1 MLELRAVGGYLVK
14 RLLMFVLAAVA
25 ALSSY
30 DYARSPGH
38 IGMAVAAGVVIT
50 IWLTAKAID

>member
-1 MLELRAVGGYLVK
+1 MLESPNGGGIPVK
-14 RLLMFVLAAVA
+14 RLLIFVMAVIA

-30 DYARSPGH
+30 DYARSPDH
-38 IGMAVAAGVVIT
+38 LGMAVAAGVVVT

>member
-1 MLELRAVGGYLVK
+1 MK
-14 RLLMFVLAAVA
+14 RLLIFVMAAVVA
-25 ALSSY
+25 FSVY

-38 IGMAVAAGVVIT
+38 IGMVVAGGVVIA

>member
-1 MLELRAVGGYLVK
+1 MYPVK
-14 RLLMFVLAAVA
+14 RLLIFVIAAIVA
-25 ALSSY
+25 ISVY

-38 IGMAVAAGVVIT
+38 IGMVIAGGVVVA

>member
-1 MLELRAVGGYLVK
+1 
-14 RLLMFVLAAVA
+14 MFVLAAAA

-38 IGMAVAAGVVIT
+38 VGMAVAAGVVIT